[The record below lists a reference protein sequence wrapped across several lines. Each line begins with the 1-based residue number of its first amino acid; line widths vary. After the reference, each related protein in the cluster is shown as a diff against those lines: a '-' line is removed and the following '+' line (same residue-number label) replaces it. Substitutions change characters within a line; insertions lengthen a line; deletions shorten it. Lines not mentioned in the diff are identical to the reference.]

1 MNYDEE
7 RLKAE
12 LDLIIAEKDEREA
25 RTKMFLAIYTVLTIL
40 GAGILATILLI
51 VIIGIKLITM

>member
-12 LDLIIAEKDEREA
+12 LDLIIAEKDESEA